1 MKSGRKLIDP
11 CLRCYIGAYFMC
23 ISNDGLKKDG
33 TGNGT
38 QGRLVGMK
46 LKEDATTLK
55 WKVWDN
61 KKVWTVCASDVEWV
75 EFHHHPKTQ
84 EIVKLEKVLET
95 LKQNGTEDNES
106 HTKLIEQKLHLA
118 IGARKF

>member
-1 MKSGRKLIDP
+1 MTDDVKGGKKIIDP
-11 CLRCYIGAYFMC
+11 CLRCYIGGYFMC

-38 QGRLVGMK
+38 QGRLAGMK

-84 EIVKLEKVLET
+84 DIVKLEKALDM
-95 LKQNGTEDNES
+95 LKKRCEG
-106 HTKLIEQKLHLA
+106 K
-118 IGARKF
+118 